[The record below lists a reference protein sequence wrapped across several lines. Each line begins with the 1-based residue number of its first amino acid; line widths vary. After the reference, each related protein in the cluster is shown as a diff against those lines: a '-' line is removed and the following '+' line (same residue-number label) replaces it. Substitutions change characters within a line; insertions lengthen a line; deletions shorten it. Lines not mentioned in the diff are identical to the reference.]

1 MKKNLRVV
9 LMIFAAGLIL
19 CPAGALLADRVPPP
33 PKKGEKWHGGERRRF
48 PWEDMLANLP
58 EAEQK
63 RLKALALENPAEFR
77 KEMFK
82 LMEVRRKKQLDE
94 LLALRKAYLNAP
106 EGAEKEK
113 AKAAL
118 RKRIEE
124 DMKRHA
130 DRAERRIRT
139 MEKQLEHLQK
149 RVDAA
154 RKQHE
159 DMKNR
164 QDAIIEKVLN
174 DFTDP
179 AKEPGLQPSRKK
191 KK

>member
-1 MKKNLRVV
+1 MKKNLRIV

-33 PKKGEKWHGGERRRF
+33 PQKKGEKRYGGERRRF
-48 PWEDMLANLP
+48 PWEDMLSNLP
-58 EAEQK
+58 EGEQK
-63 RLKALALENPAEFR
+63 RLKKLAMENPAEFR

-82 LMEVRRKKQLDE
+82 QMEARRKKQLDE
-94 LLALRKAYLNAP
+94 LLELRKAYLNAP
-106 EGAEKEK
+106 EGAEKDK

-124 DMKRHA
+124 NMKRHS

-159 DMKNR
+159 MMKTR
-164 QDAIIEKVLN
+164 QDAIEKS
-174 DFTDP
+174 P
-179 AKEPGLQPSRKK
+179 E
-191 KK
+191 